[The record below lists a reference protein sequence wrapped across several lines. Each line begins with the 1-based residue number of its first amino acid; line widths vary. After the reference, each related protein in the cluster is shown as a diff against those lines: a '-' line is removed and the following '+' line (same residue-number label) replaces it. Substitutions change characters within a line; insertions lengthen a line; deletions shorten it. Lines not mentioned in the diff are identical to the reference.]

1 MKKVLLLALFF
12 TFASCTNDEE
22 KEILKDCNCNRVVEV
37 VTMNI
42 VSGNAQVGV
51 TKLYKYTTI
60 NDCTGIQKES
70 SFSTKSVTK
79 GECK

>member
-22 KEILKDCNCNRVVEV
+22 KEIVKDCNCNRVVEV

-42 VSGNAQVGV
+42 VAGNGQVGV
-51 TKLYKYTTI
+51 TKFYKYTTI
-60 NDCTGIQKES
+60 NDCTGIQRES
-70 SFSTKSVTK
+70 GFTTESVTK
-79 GECK
+79 GQCK